1 MYRDRSLI
9 PSEAVRLAALG
20 SLALG
25 SKRYADLAS
34 EIRQFTVFI
43 TGPSLDLVGP
53 PIELLRVEGLIK
65 AVDGGGAGEE
75 ALIEISSAGR
85 AELVRLMGA
94 SLRPPVNEFNKL
106 VLTLKLRFLHLLDLG
121 ERRRQAETMTDLA
134 EQELGRLRDLERRHG
149 TDAGLLPRWLE
160 HEIDLAETRLAWFRT
175 LLTEMGEAG

>member
-43 TGPSLDLVGP
+43 TGQSLDLVGP
-53 PIELLRVEGLIK
+53 PIELLRVEGLIR
-65 AVDGGGAGEE
+65 AVDVVGGGEE
-75 ALIEISSAGR
+75 ALIEISPAGR

-94 SLRPPVNEFNKL
+94 SLRPLGNDFNKL
-106 VLTLKLRFLHLLDLG
+106 VLTLKLRFLHLLDPE
-121 ERRRQAETMTDLA
+121 ERRRQTGAMTDLA
-134 EQELGRLRDLERRHG
+134 EQELGRLRDLQRRHG
-149 TDAGLLPRWLE
+149 MDAGLLPRWLK
-160 HEIDLAETRLAWFRT
+160 HEIELAETRLAWFRRLAET
-175 LLTEMGEAG
+175 GEAS